1 MGVVAISGQAASG
14 KTTVAKEL
22 ANRLG
27 YRFVS
32 IGELFRKVAIE
43 RGVSLIELHKIAER
57 DFSIDRAVDEAAINE
72 ARKGNAVIEGHLAA
86 WILRDVADVRVYL
99 KADISTRAR
108 RLSSRDGKT
117 LNDAINEVR
126 IREESNRRRYLTIYG
141 IDINDLSIFDLVI
154 DTTYIGAEQVVDLV
168 YNYVYNVLRSKNR
181 F

>member
-1 MGVVAISGQAASG
+1 
-14 KTTVAKEL
+14 
-22 ANRLG
+22 
-27 YRFVS
+27 
-32 IGELFRKVAIE
+32 
-43 RGVSLIELHKIAER
+43 
-57 DFSIDRAVDEAAINE
+57 
-72 ARKGNAVIEGHLAA
+72 
-86 WILRDVADVRVYL
+86 LRDVADVRIYL

-117 LNDAINEVR
+117 LDDAINEVR

-154 DTTYIGAEQVVDLV
+154 DTTYIGAEQVIDLI